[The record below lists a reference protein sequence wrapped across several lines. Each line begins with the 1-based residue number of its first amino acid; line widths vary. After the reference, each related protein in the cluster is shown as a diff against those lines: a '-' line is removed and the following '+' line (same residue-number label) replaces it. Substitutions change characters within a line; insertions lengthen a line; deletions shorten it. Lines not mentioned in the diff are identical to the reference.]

1 MNALVVDDS
10 PIYRKLIRDHLQE
23 WGFVSTEVETGEQAW
38 RVLQQPDSPKL
49 VLLDWVLPDLDGIE
63 LCQRVRNVGAS
74 RPYVYVI
81 LLTGKDG
88 RKNMLTA
95 MQAGVD
101 DYLVK
106 PFDESELRA
115 RILVGK
121 RILDLQQ
128 ELISARESMRHAATH
143 DSLTGLMN
151 RGEVMDFLTRELARS
166 ERDRKPVGII
176 LADIDHFKSV
186 NDSCGHLFGDEA
198 LKEIARRFRAKL
210 RVYDAVGRYGG
221 AG

>member
-1 MNALVVDDS
+1 MIPS
-10 PIYRKLIRDHLQE
+10 KQKQGR
-23 WGFVSTEVETGEQAW
+23 TGGKCCSNPTLRGSSSW
-38 RVLQQPDSPKL
+38 TGC
-49 VLLDWVLPDLDGIE
+49 LPDTDGIE
-63 LCQRVRNVGAS
+63 LCRKIRNEGVT

-106 PFDESELRA
+106 PFDASELKA
-115 RILVGK
+115 RVLVGK

-128 ELISARESMRHAATH
+128 ELISAREAMRHAATH

-151 RGEVMDFLTRELARS
+151 RGQVMDILNRELARS
-166 ERDRKPVGII
+166 T
-176 LADIDHFKSV
+176 
-186 NDSCGHLFGDEA
+186 
-198 LKEIARRFRAKL
+198 
-210 RVYDAVGRYGG
+210 